1 MRTPF
6 LNSLLEAM
14 PKPLIKKSYPV
25 HHKDKSKG
33 SPLDKY
39 RCEIMALRHQCQ
51 CSYGEIALWLQHKKS
66 MTISKKSIYKRIQYW
81 NEAPHDVF
89 KNKETT
95 D

>member
-14 PKPLIKKSYPV
+14 PKPLTNNKVPV
-25 HHKDKSKG
+25 NYKNKSKG

-51 CSYGEIALWLQHKKS
+51 CSYGEIATWLQQKKN
-66 MTISKKSIYKRIQYW
+66 MTISKKSVYKRIQYW
-81 NEAPHDVF
+81 NEAHHNVS
-89 KNKETT
+89 KNKKTA